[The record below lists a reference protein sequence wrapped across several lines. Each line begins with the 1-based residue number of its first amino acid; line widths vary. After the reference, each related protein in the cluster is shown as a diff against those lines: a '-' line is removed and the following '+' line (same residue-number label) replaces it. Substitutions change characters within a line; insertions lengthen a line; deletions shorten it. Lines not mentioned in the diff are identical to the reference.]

1 MARQDEYQRVE
12 ITSASALRTWLEEN
26 HQQDDGVWLVTYK
39 AHSDRYVS
47 RDAVLDELL
56 CFGWIDGGRKALDED
71 RTMQLVS
78 PRRTQYWS
86 RTYKERVARLADEGR
101 MHTAGIRSVEAG
113 KRSGSWSFMDDVD
126 ALIVPDDLRFA
137 LIESGSLHRF
147 ESLPPSYRRNVL
159 RWIKLAKTATTRS
172 ERVSRTADVTGR
184 GERLSQ
190 M

>member
-1 MARQDEYQRVE
+1 MTRQDEYQRVE
-12 ITSASALRTWLEEN
+12 ISSAAALRTWLEEN
-26 HQQDDGVWLVTYK
+26 HQQDEGVWLVTYK
-39 AHSDRYVS
+39 AHTDRYVS

-56 CFGWIDGGRKALDED
+56 SFGWIDGRRKVLDED

-86 RTYKERVARLADEGR
+86 KTYKERVARLLGEGR
-101 MHTAGIRSVEAG
+101 MHEAGIRSVEAG

-126 ALIVPDDLRFA
+126 ALIVPDDLRSA
-137 LIESGSLHRF
+137 LTESASLDRF

-159 RWIKLAKTATTRS
+159 RWIKLARTETTRS
-172 ERVSRTADVTGR
+172 ERIARAADVTAS
-184 GERLSQ
+184 GERLPQ